1 MSFLTKNIFKYIT
14 NSAVQASI
22 LHRPFYRVKAKDI
35 LKHTNNSVIYVSE
48 NTNCD
53 EILDIMNSKEVHNVS
68 IVNKKNKIVGN
79 LDYNTI
85 KDIVDFQ
92 KFAHFEFEIDRENL
106 KRYGGN

>member
-14 NSAVQASI
+14 NSSSI

-35 LKHTNNSVIYVSE
+35 LKHTNNSIIYVSE

-53 EILDIMNSKEVHNVS
+53 EILDIMNNEKVHNVS

-92 KFAHFEFEIDRENL
+92 KFAHFEFEIDRENF